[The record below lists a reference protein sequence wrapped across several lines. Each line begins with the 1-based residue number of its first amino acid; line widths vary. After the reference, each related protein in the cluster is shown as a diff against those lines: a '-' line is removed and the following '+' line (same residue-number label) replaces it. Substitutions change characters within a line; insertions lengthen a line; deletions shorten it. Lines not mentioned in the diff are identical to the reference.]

1 MQASHTYGMGRF
13 YVNRDNIIIQYIT
26 MIFGTFLMALAV
38 VLFFDAMGVV
48 TGGVT
53 GIAIILKRTLHVP
66 MWLVNAGIN
75 IPLFLV
81 GYRILD
87 RDTFIRTLVATIS
100 LTVFLGAV
108 PQVQLLTGDRLV
120 DIIIGAVLMGS
131 GLGLIFAQYAS
142 SGGADLLATLI
153 NVKVRYVSI
162 PKILAMID
170 GIIVVAGAGI
180 FGVTSGIYAIIAIYT
195 VTKVSD
201 GIVEGPN
208 RAKMMYIVSERE
220 TEAADYIMHT
230 LGRGVSY
237 MDITGAYTQRKKRML
252 MCVVSSREMVKIKQK
267 IYQIDEKAICF
278 VGDIREAFGEGF
290 TKFRG

>member
-1 MQASHTYGMGRF
+1 M
-13 YVNRDNIIIQYIT
+13 NRDNIIIQYLI

-38 VLFFDAMGVV
+38 VQFFDAMGVV
-48 TGGVT
+48 AGGVT
-53 GIAIILKRTLHVP
+53 GIAIMLKSLFHVP
-66 MWLVNAGIN
+66 MWIVNAGIN
-75 IPLFLV
+75 IPLFIL

-87 RDTFIRTLVATIS
+87 RDTFIRTLVATMS
-100 LTVFLGAV
+100 LTIFLGAI
-108 PQVQLLTGDRLV
+108 PEMQLLTGDKLV
-120 DIIIGAVLMGS
+120 DIIVGGVLMGS
-131 GLGLIFAQYAS
+131 GLGLIFAQYGS
-142 SGGADLLATLI
+142 SGGTDLLATLI
-153 NVKVRYVSI
+153 NVKVRHVSI
-162 PKILAMID
+162 PRILAIID
-170 GIIVVAGAGI
+170 GVIVVAGAGV
-180 FGVTSGIYAIIAIYT
+180 FGVSSGIYALIVIFI

-220 TEAADYIMHT
+220 AQAVDYIMHT

-237 MDITGAYTQRKKRML
+237 IEITGAYTQRKKRML

>member
-1 MQASHTYGMGRF
+1 M
-13 YVNRDNIIIQYIT
+13 NRDNIIIQYLI

-38 VLFFDAMGVV
+38 VQFFDAMGVV
-48 TGGVT
+48 AGGVT
-53 GIAIILKRTLHVP
+53 GIAIMLKSLFHVP
-66 MWLVNAGIN
+66 MWVVNAGIN
-75 IPLFLV
+75 IPLFIV

-87 RDTFIRTLVATIS
+87 RDTFIRTLVATMS
-100 LTVFLGAV
+100 LTIFLGAI
-108 PQVQLLTGDRLV
+108 PEMQLLTGDKLV
-120 DIIIGAVLMGS
+120 DIIVGGVLMGS
-131 GLGLIFAQYAS
+131 GLGLIFAQYGS
-142 SGGADLLATLI
+142 SGGTDLLATLI
-153 NVKVRYVSI
+153 NVKVRHVSI
-162 PKILAMID
+162 PRILAIID
-170 GIIVVAGAGI
+170 GVIVVAGAGV
-180 FGVTSGIYAIIAIYT
+180 FGVSSGIYALIVIFI

-208 RAKMMYIVSERE
+208 RAKMMYIVSEQ
-220 TEAADYIMHT
+220 EAQAVDYIMHT

-237 MDITGAYTQRKKRML
+237 MEITGAYTQRKKRML

>member
-1 MQASHTYGMGRF
+1 
-13 YVNRDNIIIQYIT
+13 

-38 VLFFDAMGVV
+38 VLFFDAVGVV

-100 LTVFLGAV
+100 LTIFLGVV
-108 PQVQLLTGDRLV
+108 PQVPLLTGDRLV
-120 DIIIGAVLMGS
+120 DIVIGAVLMGS
-131 GLGLIFAQYAS
+131 GLGLIFAQYGS
-142 SGGADLLATLI
+142 SGGTDLLATLI

-170 GIIVVAGAGI
+170 GVIVVAGAGI

-195 VTKVSD
+195 VTKISD

-220 TEAADYIMHT
+220 TEAAGYIMHT